1 MKVFLLNKDTGRY
14 GVQLNITDQ
23 TMTQRAA
30 MRLAGMYNKARPEGE
45 ESQRLAVAVPNS
57 AQLYKQPGRG
67 LS

>member
-14 GVQLNITDQ
+14 EVQLNMMNQ

-30 MRLAGMYNKARPEGE
+30 MRLAGVYNNARPEGE
-45 ESQRLAVAVPNS
+45 ESQWLAVAVPDS
-57 AQLYKQPGRG
+57 AQLYKQPRRG